1 MLHTRTIREA
11 AAWFKSQ
18 DPQTCLTETA
28 IRTLVRSGRVPFVRI
43 GKKYLVTIEALEAYL
58 SGVDTTP
65 VPSEKTSRKIWRIE

>member
-28 IRTLVRSGRVPFVRI
+28 IRTLVRTGQVPSVRI
-43 GKKYLVTIEALEAYL
+43 GKKYLVTLEALQEHLAGTATAMPEAKYKC
-58 SGVDTTP
+58 G
-65 VPSEKTSRKIWRIE
+65 WRVE